1 MGARLG
7 LLGTVVGFVGLLA
20 LAGCIPCWEDLQNQ
34 IDQLVAKTDT
44 LSEDL
49 QEGLERPGVPGE
61 KGDKGDPGE
70 PGQPGEKG
78 DKGDPGEKG
87 DKGDPGPR
95 GEKGAKGDQGIQGE
109 QGEKGDK
116 GDQGEQGLQGE
127 KGEKGD
133 PGEQGLQGEKGEKG
147 DKGDPGE
154 PGPQGE
160 KGEKGDKPQHQWV
173 GTQLQFENPDGSWGN
188 LVDLK
193 GEKGDKG
200 DQGEMGPAGP
210 QGEQG
215 PPGEKGEKGDKG
227 DKGDPGVL
235 ARAQISAAGT
245 NLNEPNNVVSVRE
258 DKGKYLI
265 TATLP
270 PDFNTAGMTPE
281 DMVRFPVSV
290 TAHPVFLTPNADA
303 EMLVTAVQALD
314 FDPVGKTLQFRIHI
328 QAVVPPGYKN
338 ASFTFVL
345 LEP

>member
-1 MGARLG
+1 MGARMG
-7 LLGTVVGFVGLLA
+7 LLGTVVGCAGLLA

-34 IDQLVAKTDT
+34 IDELVAKTNT

-70 PGQPGEKG
+70 PGQPGE
-78 DKGDPGEKG
+78 
-87 DKGDPGPR
+87 
-95 GEKGAKGDQGIQGE
+95 

-127 KGEKGD
+127 KGEQGLQGEKGD
-133 PGEQGLQGEKGEKG
+133 PGEKGDKGEQGEQGLQGEKGEQGLQGEKGDPGEKG
-147 DKGDPGE
+147 DKGD
-154 PGPQGE
+154 
-160 KGEKGDKPQHQWV
+160 KGDKPQHQWV

-193 GEKGDKG
+193 GEKGEKG
-200 DQGEMGPAGP
+200 DKGEMGPPGP

-215 PPGEKGEKGDKG
+215 PQGEPGPQGAQGPQGEQGEKGDKG

-270 PDFNTAGMTPE
+270 PEFNTTGMTPE
-281 DMVRFPVSV
+281 DVVRFPVSV

-328 QAVVPPGYKN
+328 QAVTPPGYKN

>member
-1 MGARLG
+1 MGARMG

-49 QEGLERPGVPGE
+49 QQGLERPGVPGE
-61 KGDKGDPGE
+61 KGEKGDPGE

-78 DKGDPGEKG
+78 DKGEQGEQGPQGEKGDQGDQGEKGDPGEKG
-87 DKGDPGPR
+87 DKGD
-95 GEKGAKGDQGIQGE
+95 
-109 QGEKGDK
+109 
-116 GDQGEQGLQGE
+116 
-127 KGEKGD
+127 
-133 PGEQGLQGEKGEKG
+133 
-147 DKGDPGE
+147 
-154 PGPQGE
+154 
-160 KGEKGDKPQHQWV
+160 KGDKPQHQWV

-193 GEKGDKG
+193 GEKGEKGDKG
-200 DQGEMGPAGP
+200 DQGEVGPPGP
-210 QGEQG
+210 QGEPGIQGEPGPQGAQG

-245 NLNEPNNVVSVRE
+245 NLNEPNNVVSLRE

-270 PDFNTAGMTPE
+270 PEFNTTGMTPE

-328 QAVVPPGYKN
+328 QAVVPPGYKD